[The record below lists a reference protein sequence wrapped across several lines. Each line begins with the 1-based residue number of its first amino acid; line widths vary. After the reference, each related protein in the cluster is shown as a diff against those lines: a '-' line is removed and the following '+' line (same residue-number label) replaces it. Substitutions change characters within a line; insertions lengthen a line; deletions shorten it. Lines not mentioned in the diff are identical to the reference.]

1 MPQVARADMQSVDVD
16 NCLSKIVC
24 RRLFRLRRKNLQE
37 RGTESADEPE
47 CAVNAPGLN
56 SGGRG
61 STIQHYYHARG
72 SGNEVLVRG
81 GVG

>member
-1 MPQVARADMQSVDVD
+1 MPQVARVDMQSADVD
-16 NCLSKIVC
+16 NCLSKIVH

-37 RGTESADEPE
+37 CGTESADEPG

-72 SGNEVLVRG
+72 SGDEVLIHG
-81 GVG
+81 SVG